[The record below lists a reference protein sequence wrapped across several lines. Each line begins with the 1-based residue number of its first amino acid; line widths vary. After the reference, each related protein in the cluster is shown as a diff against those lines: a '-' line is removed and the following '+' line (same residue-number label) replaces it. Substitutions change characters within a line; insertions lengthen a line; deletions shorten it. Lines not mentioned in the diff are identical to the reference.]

1 MLDADGPVPWEMI
14 RAVPAIRRDPLAYL
28 ERVVARHGD
37 LVAFPMPR
45 TPVLLVNDPAAAR
58 HVLQDNHRCY
68 GKQTIQYTALS
79 AVTGTGLLTSDGE
92 AWRARRRIV
101 QPAFHRASLDQV
113 AVESV
118 AAAARLRDS
127 WRRRPGT
134 PVDADRGL
142 QATMLEVLGRTL
154 FDADLAPAGGRVVA
168 AVDDALRVVVQRAQS
183 PLPSALPTPSR
194 RRLRR
199 AVATLDSVC
208 ADLVTRRRRAGVD
221 PADADL
227 LALLLRSAGDVAPG
241 DVAPGNG
248 GPGDA
253 APGDAAPGDAGPC
266 SSATGSSATGGGATG
281 GGATGGGA
289 AGCSAAL
296 TDTDL
301 RDELV
306 TLVIAGHETV
316 ASCLTWTA
324 HLLAGS
330 SQVQARVHAELD
342 DVLDGRP
349 PTWADLP
356 RLAYLRACVDEALR
370 LYPPAWVLTRQAL
383 VPDEVCGVEVPAGTL
398 LIISPWLL
406 HRRGASWPDP
416 ERFDPDRFLE
426 DPAAGTRL
434 GAYLPFGAGPR
445 LCIGREFALVEAVLV
460 LATLL
465 RENRLDRPVGAAE
478 PRVDALVTLRP
489 RGGLPLLFT
498 PR

>member
-1 MLDADGPVPWEMI
+1 MSAPSAPSAHRPGHPAPASSTPSGASSRSSTAAAPRSRRRNARYTVLDADGPVPWEMI

-28 ERVVARHGD
+28 EHIVDRYGD

-58 HVLQDNHRCY
+58 HVLQDNHRNY
-68 GKQTIQYTALS
+68 GKQTVQYTALS

-92 AWRARRRIV
+92 AWRARRRLV

-118 AAAARLRDS
+118 AAAQRLRETWLHS
-127 WRRRPGT
+127 SGV
-134 PVDADRGL
+134 VDAERGL
-142 QATMLEVLGRTL
+142 HAAMLEVLGHTL
-154 FDADLAPAGGRVVA
+154 FDTDLAPAGRRVVA
-168 AVDDALRVVVQRAQS
+168 AVDGALRVVVQRAQS
-183 PLPSALPTPSR
+183 PLPAALPTPSR
-194 RRLRR
+194 HRLRR
-199 AVATLDSVC
+199 AVATLDEVC
-208 ADLVTRRRRAGVD
+208 ADLVSRRRRAGVGPD
-221 PADADL
+221 DADL
-227 LALLLRSAGDVAPG
+227 LALLLRSAGDG
-241 DVAPGNG
+241 
-248 GPGDA
+248 
-253 APGDAAPGDAGPC
+253 
-266 SSATGSSATGGGATG
+266 SA
-281 GGATGGGA
+281 GA
-289 AGCSAAL
+289 AGDGSTL
-296 TDTDL
+296 SDTDL

-316 ASCLTWTA
+316 AACLTWTA
-324 HLLAGS
+324 HLLANS
-330 SQVQARVHAELD
+330 PQAQTRVHTELD

-383 VPDEVCGVEVPAGTL
+383 APDEVGGVEVPPGTL

-406 HRRGASWPDP
+406 HRRPASWADPGRFDP
-416 ERFDPDRFLE
+416 ERFLDDH
-426 DPAAGTRL
+426 AAASRVGS
-434 GAYLPFGAGPR
+434 YLPFGAGPR

-460 LATLL
+460 LAALL
-465 RENRLDRPVGAAE
+465 RDTRLDRPAGAAA

-489 RGGLPLLFT
+489 RGGLPLLVL